1 MIAFIFIYIACS
13 ELEVRKSDLEI
24 KKSKEPNG
32 YLKIIFKGDTG
43 YNTPFLKINLSEDFP
58 KVKRRIPLIYL
69 EDMDTSYALEAR
81 VEKKEIIIP
90 IKQGEYF
97 ASIANEELYT
107 SLAFFSFPLFFL
119 EDKYIGMSFGFDEN
133 YDVSN
138 KNNFGFVSGKCINQT
153 KSRSYFFWPVLY
165 GDINFNY
172 CPKLKIV
179 ANKITEVE
187 VTFSDEK
194 IKFWRSL
201 LGVIPGSIAGIPLFG
216 TIVYK
221 SDSTV
226 KIKYPE

>member
-1 MIAFIFIYIACS
+1 
-13 ELEVRKSDLEI
+13 
-24 KKSKEPNG
+24 
-32 YLKIIFKGDTG
+32 
-43 YNTPFLKINLSEDFP
+43 
-58 KVKRRIPLIYL
+58 
-69 EDMDTSYALEAR
+69 MDTSYALEAR

-97 ASIANEELYT
+97 ASIATEEL
-107 SLAFFSFPLFFL
+107 
-119 EDKYIGMSFGFDEN
+119 
-133 YDVSN
+133 
-138 KNNFGFVSGKCINQT
+138 FVSGKCINQT